1 MNDAKIK
8 VLLVDDHALLLEG
21 LEALLGDHADISVV
35 GTARTVSQATEAA
48 ARLHP
53 DVVLMDFRLPDGT
66 GAAAAVAMRSSESAP
81 AIVFLS
87 ADDSHDSVLAAVE
100 AGAVGYLVKSDA
112 ARDVAEAV
120 RRAAAGEMLVPPGVL
135 AQLISRQREKARDH
149 AAGKVM
155 VESLSS
161 REMEVLKLMA
171 GGMDNQSLADKLFI
185 SYATVRGHVRNI
197 LAKLGAHTKL
207 EAVAKASEFGLL

>member
-171 GGMDNQSLADKLFI
+171 GGMDNQSLAVKLFI